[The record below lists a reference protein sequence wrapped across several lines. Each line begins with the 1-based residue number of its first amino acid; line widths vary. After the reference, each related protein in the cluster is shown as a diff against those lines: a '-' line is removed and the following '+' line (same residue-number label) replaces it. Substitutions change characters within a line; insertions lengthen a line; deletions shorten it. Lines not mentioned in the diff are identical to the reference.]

1 MPASKSVM
9 TRDIDS
15 SLLRAFVTVAETGAV
30 GVAAT
35 RLARTQAAV
44 SMQLRRLEEELGQ
57 RLLDRSPRGVQL
69 TEAGQLLLPYAHTI
83 LGAGA
88 DARRALSAGQVS
100 GTVRLGLLEDIAVGR
115 LPRALRRFSTAYPQV
130 ALEIVVDSSA
140 ALSSRLADGSLDLVV
155 GDPALVDAA
164 PLLTWTQPLHWVG
177 ARGFNRDVEAAL
189 PVVAFGDAC
198 LWQQQVLTAL
208 RRAGIAWRIV
218 CTSTSLPAVQSAVE
232 AGLGVSV
239 LLDGNIRTESMRVL
253 GQADGLP
260 DAPTADF
267 GLFMRVVPGTQA
279 AAVQTLQTFLREE
292 LHLGLRESGSPARP
306 AAWLSGDIRRRV

>member
-1 MPASKSVM
+1 MTTSRNVM
-9 TRDIDS
+9 TRDLDS

-30 GVAAT
+30 GVAAA

-69 TEAGQLLLPYAHTI
+69 TEAGHLLLPFAHTI

-100 GTVRLGLLEDIAVGR
+100 GTVRLGMLEDIAVGR
-115 LPRALRRFSTAYPQV
+115 LPRALRRFSIAYPQV
-130 ALEIVVDSSA
+130 ALEIVVDTSS
-140 ALSSRLADGSLDLVV
+140 ALSSRLADGGLDVVV
-155 GDPALVDAA
+155 GDPALVDAV
-164 PLLTWTQPLHWVG
+164 PLLTWTQPLFWVG
-177 ARGFNRDVEAAL
+177 ARGFSRDGDAVL
-189 PVVAFGDAC
+189 PVVAFGGAC

-239 LLDGNIRTESMRVL
+239 LLDGNIRSESMRVL

-267 GLFMRVVPGTQA
+267 ALFMRPVSGAQA
-279 AAVQTLQTFLREE
+279 AAVQTLQTFLCEE
-292 LHLGLRESGSPARP
+292 LHLGLRESEPLVMPA
-306 AAWLSGDIRRRV
+306 G

>member
-1 MPASKSVM
+1 M
-9 TRDIDS
+9 TRDLDS
-15 SLLRAFVTVAETGAV
+15 NLLRAFVTVAETGAV

-44 SMQLRRLEEELGQ
+44 SMQLRRLEDELGQ

-69 TEAGQLLLPYAHTI
+69 TEAGHLLLPYAHTI

-100 GTVRLGLLEDIAVGR
+100 GTVRLGMLEDIAVGR
-115 LPRALRRFSTAYPQV
+115 LPRALRRFSIAYPQV

-140 ALSSRLADGSLDLVV
+140 ALSSRLADGSLDVVV
-155 GDPALVDAA
+155 GDPALVDAT
-164 PLLTWTQPLHWVG
+164 PHLTWKQPLFWVG
-177 ARGFNRDVEAAL
+177 ARGFSRDAQAAL

-239 LLDGNIRTESMRVL
+239 LLDGNIRSESMRVL
-253 GQADGLP
+253 GQNDGLP

-267 GLFMRVVPGTQA
+267 GLFMREVSGAQA
-279 AAVQTLQTFLREE
+279 AAVQTLQTFLCEE
-292 LHLGLRESGSPARP
+292 LHLGLREGEPQLAPAL
-306 AAWLSGDIRRRV
+306 A

>member
-1 MPASKSVM
+1 MITSINVM
-9 TRDIDS
+9 TRDLDS
-15 SLLRAFVTVAETGAV
+15 NLLRAFVTVAETGAV
-30 GVAAT
+30 GVAAV

-69 TEAGQLLLPYAHTI
+69 TEAGHLLLPFAHTI

-100 GTVRLGLLEDIAVGR
+100 GTVRLGMLEDIAVGR
-115 LPRALRRFSTAYPQV
+115 LPRALRRFSIAYPQV
-130 ALEIVVDSSA
+130 ALEIVVDTSSA
-140 ALSSRLADGSLDLVV
+140 LSNRLADGGLDVVV
-155 GDPALVDAA
+155 GDPALVDSV
-164 PLLTWTQPLHWVG
+164 PLLTWTQPLYWVG
-177 ARGFNRDVEAAL
+177 ARGFSRDGDAAL
-189 PVVAFGDAC
+189 PVVAFGGAC

-239 LLDGNIRTESMRVL
+239 LLDGNIRSESMRVL

-267 GLFMRVVPGTQA
+267 GLFMRAVSGAQA
-279 AAVQTLQTFLREE
+279 AAVQTLQTFLCEE
-292 LHLGLRESGSPARP
+292 LHLGLRENESLTTPA
-306 AAWLSGDIRRRV
+306 G

>member
-1 MPASKSVM
+1 M
-9 TRDIDS
+9 TRDLDS
-15 SLLRAFVTVAETGAV
+15 TLLRAFVTVAETGAV
-30 GVAAT
+30 GVAAA

-44 SMQLRRLEEELGQ
+44 SMQLRRLEDELGQ

-69 TEAGQLLLPYAHTI
+69 TEAGHLLLPYAHTI

-100 GTVRLGLLEDIAVGR
+100 GTVRLGMLEDIAVGR
-115 LPRALRRFSTAYPQV
+115 LPRALRRFSIAYPQV

-140 ALSSRLADGSLDLVV
+140 ALSNRLADGSLDVVV

-164 PLLTWTQPLHWVG
+164 PLLTWTQPLFWVG
-177 ARGFNRDVEAAL
+177 ARGFNRDAQAPL
-189 PVVAFGDAC
+189 PVVAFGEAC

-232 AGLGVSV
+232 AGLGVAV
-239 LLDGNIRTESMRVL
+239 LLDGNIRSESMRVL
-253 GQADGLP
+253 GQAEGLP

-267 GLFMRVVPGTQA
+267 GLFMREVSGAQA
-279 AAVQTLQTFLREE
+279 AAVQTLQTFLCEE
-292 LHLGLRESGSPARP
+292 LHLGLRECEPQLASAVG
-306 AAWLSGDIRRRV
+306 

>member
-1 MPASKSVM
+1 MPTSKTVM
-9 TRDIDS
+9 TRDLDS
-15 SLLRAFVTVAETGAV
+15 SLLRTFVTVAETGAV

-69 TEAGQLLLPYAHTI
+69 TEAGHLLLPYAHTI

-115 LPRALRRFSTAYPQV
+115 LPRALRRFSVAYPQV
-130 ALEIVVDSSA
+130 ALEIVVDHSV
-140 ALSSRLADGSLDLVV
+140 ALSNRLTDGSLDVVV
-155 GDPALVDAA
+155 GDPALVDSV
-164 PLLTWTQPLHWVG
+164 PLLTWTQPLFWVG
-177 ARGFNRDVEAAL
+177 ARGFSREAEAAL
-189 PVVAFGDAC
+189 PVVAFGGAC
-198 LWQQQVLTAL
+198 LWQQQVLTSL
-208 RRAGIAWRIV
+208 RRAGVAWRIV

-232 AGLGVSV
+232 AGLGVAV
-239 LLDGNIRTESMRVL
+239 LLDGNIRPESMRVL

-260 DAPTADF
+260 EAPTADF
-267 GLFMRVVPGTQA
+267 GLFMRSVSATQGA
-279 AAVQTLQTFLREE
+279 AAVQTLQTFLCEE
-292 LHLGLRESGSPARP
+292 LHLGLGEDEPLMQSADKFRA
-306 AAWLSGDIRRRV
+306 

>member
-1 MPASKSVM
+1 M
-9 TRDIDS
+9 TRDLDS

-30 GVAAT
+30 GVAAA

-69 TEAGQLLLPYAHTI
+69 TEAGHLLLPYAHTI

-88 DARRALSAGQVS
+88 DARRALGAGQVS
-100 GTVRLGLLEDIAVGR
+100 GTVRLGMLEDIAVGR
-115 LPRALRRFSTAYPQV
+115 LPRALRRFSIAYPQV

-140 ALSSRLADGSLDLVV
+140 ALSNRLADGSLDVVV

-164 PLLTWTQPLHWVG
+164 PLLTWTQPLFWVG
-177 ARGFNRDVEAAL
+177 ARGFGRDARAPL

-239 LLDGNIRTESMRVL
+239 LLDGNIRSESMRVL
-253 GQADGLP
+253 GHAEGLP

-267 GLFMRVVPGTQA
+267 GLFMREVSGAQA
-279 AAVQTLQTFLREE
+279 AAVQTLQTFLCEE
-292 LHLGLRESGSPARP
+292 LHLGLREGEPQLASAVG
-306 AAWLSGDIRRRV
+306 

>member
-1 MPASKSVM
+1 MS
-9 TRDIDS
+9 RDLDS

-30 GVAAT
+30 GVAAV

-44 SMQLRRLEEELGQ
+44 SMQLRRLEEELGC

-69 TEAGQLLLPYAHTI
+69 TEAGHLLLPFAHTI
-83 LGAGA
+83 LGASA

-100 GTVRLGLLEDIAVGR
+100 GTVRLGMLEDIAVGR
-115 LPRALRRFSTAYPQV
+115 LPRALRRFSIAYPQV
-130 ALEIVVDSSA
+130 ALEIVVDTSP
-140 ALSSRLADGSLDLVV
+140 ALSNRLAEGGLDVVV
-155 GDPALVDAA
+155 GDPALVDSV
-164 PLLTWTQPLHWVG
+164 PLLTWTQPLFWVG
-177 ARGFNRDVEAAL
+177 ARGFSRDGDAAL
-189 PVVAFGDAC
+189 PVVAFGGAC

-239 LLDGNIRTESMRVL
+239 LLDGNIRSESMRVL

-260 DAPTADF
+260 DAPRADF
-267 GLFMRVVPGTQA
+267 GLFMRPVAGAQA
-279 AAVQTLQTFLREE
+279 AAVQTLQTFLCEE
-292 LHLGLRESGSPARP
+292 LHLGLRESEPVVSFAG
-306 AAWLSGDIRRRV
+306 

>member
-1 MPASKSVM
+1 MATSINVM
-9 TRDIDS
+9 TRDLDS

-30 GVAAT
+30 GVAAA

-69 TEAGQLLLPYAHTI
+69 TEAGHLLLPFAHTI

-100 GTVRLGLLEDIAVGR
+100 GTVRLGMLEDIAVGR
-115 LPRALRRFSTAYPQV
+115 LPRALRRFSIAYPQV
-130 ALEIVVDSSA
+130 ALEIVVDTSS
-140 ALSSRLADGSLDLVV
+140 ALSSRLADGGLDVVV
-155 GDPALVDAA
+155 GDPALVDSV
-164 PLLTWTQPLHWVG
+164 PLLTWTQPLFWVG
-177 ARGFNRDVEAAL
+177 ARGFSRDGDAVL
-189 PVVAFGDAC
+189 PVVAFGGAC

-208 RRAGIAWRIV
+208 RRAGIACRIV

-239 LLDGNIRTESMRVL
+239 LLDGNIRSESMRVL

-267 GLFMRVVPGTQA
+267 GLFMRPVSGAQA
-279 AAVQTLQTFLREE
+279 AAVQTLQTFLCEE
-292 LHLGLRESGSPARP
+292 LHLGLRESEPLVVP
-306 AAWLSGDIRRRV
+306 TP

>member
-1 MPASKSVM
+1 M
-9 TRDIDS
+9 TRDLDS

-30 GVAAT
+30 GVAAV

-44 SMQLRRLEEELGQ
+44 SMQLRRLEDELGQ

-69 TEAGQLLLPYAHTI
+69 TEAGHLLLPYAHTI

-100 GTVRLGLLEDIAVGR
+100 GTVRLGMLEDIAVGR
-115 LPRALRRFSTAYPQV
+115 LPRALRRFSIAYPQV
-130 ALEIVVDSSA
+130 ALEIVVDTSG
-140 ALSSRLADGSLDLVV
+140 ALSNRLVDGSLDVVV
-155 GDPALVDAA
+155 GDPSLVDST
-164 PLLTWTQPLHWVG
+164 PLLTWTQPLYWVG
-177 ARGFNRDVEAAL
+177 ARGFNRDDATAL
-189 PVVAFGDAC
+189 PVVAFGGAC
-198 LWQQQVLTAL
+198 LWQQQVLSAL

-239 LLDGNIRTESMRVL
+239 LLDGNIRPESMRVL

-260 DAPTADF
+260 DAPSADF
-267 GLFMRVVPGTQA
+267 GLFMRAVSGAQA
-279 AAVQTLQTFLREE
+279 AAVQALQTFLCEE
-292 LHLGLRESGSPARP
+292 LHLGLREGEPLVSSAG
-306 AAWLSGDIRRRV
+306 

>member
-1 MPASKSVM
+1 MATSRNVM
-9 TRDIDS
+9 TRDLDS

-30 GVAAT
+30 GVAAA

-69 TEAGQLLLPYAHTI
+69 TEAGHLLLPFAHTI

-100 GTVRLGLLEDIAVGR
+100 GTVRLGMLEDIAVGR
-115 LPRALRRFSTAYPQV
+115 LPRALRRFSIAYPQV
-130 ALEIVVDSSA
+130 ALEIVVDTSST
-140 ALSSRLADGSLDLVV
+140 LSNRLADGGLDVVV
-155 GDPALVDAA
+155 GDPALVDSV
-164 PLLTWTQPLHWVG
+164 PLLTWTQPLFWVG
-177 ARGFNRDVEAAL
+177 ARGFSRDGNAAL
-189 PVVAFGDAC
+189 PVVAFGGAC

-239 LLDGNIRTESMRVL
+239 LLDGNIRSESMRVL

-267 GLFMRVVPGTQA
+267 GLFMRPVSGAQA
-279 AAVQTLQTFLREE
+279 AAVQTLQTFLCEE
-292 LHLGLRESGSPARP
+292 LHLGLRENEPLVVP
-306 AAWLSGDIRRRV
+306 AA

>member
-1 MPASKSVM
+1 MVASINVM
-9 TRDIDS
+9 TRDLDS
-15 SLLRAFVTVAETGAV
+15 SLLRTFVTVAETGAV
-30 GVAAT
+30 GVAAV

-69 TEAGQLLLPYAHTI
+69 TEAGHLLLPFAHTI

-100 GTVRLGLLEDIAVGR
+100 GTVRLGMLEDIAVGR
-115 LPRALRRFSTAYPQV
+115 LPRALRRFSIAYPQV
-130 ALEIVVDSSA
+130 ALEIVVDTSV
-140 ALSSRLADGSLDLVV
+140 ALSSRLADGGLDVVV
-155 GDPALVDAA
+155 GDPALIDSV
-164 PLLTWTQPLHWVG
+164 PLLTWTQPLFWVG
-177 ARGFNRDVEAAL
+177 ARGFSRDGDAAL
-189 PVVAFGDAC
+189 PVVAFGGAC

-239 LLDGNIRTESMRVL
+239 LLDGNIRSESMRVL

-267 GLFMRVVPGTQA
+267 GLFMRAVSGAQA
-279 AAVQTLQTFLREE
+279 AAVQTLQTFLCEE
-292 LHLGLRESGSPARP
+292 LHLGLRENEPLMASAG
-306 AAWLSGDIRRRV
+306 

>member
-1 MPASKSVM
+1 M
-9 TRDIDS
+9 TRDLDS

-30 GVAAT
+30 GVAAA

-44 SMQLRRLEEELGQ
+44 SMQLRRLEEDLGQ

-69 TEAGQLLLPYAHTI
+69 TEAGHLLLPYAHAI

-100 GTVRLGLLEDIAVGR
+100 GTVRLGMLEDIAVGR
-115 LPRALRRFSTAYPQV
+115 LPRALRRFSIAYPQV
-130 ALEIVVDSSA
+130 ALEIVVDTSV
-140 ALSSRLADGSLDLVV
+140 ALSNRLADGSLDVVV
-155 GDPALVDAA
+155 GDPALVDSA
-164 PLLTWTQPLHWVG
+164 PLLTWTQPLFWVG
-177 ARGFNRDVEAAL
+177 ARGFGRDAQAPL
-189 PVVAFGDAC
+189 PVVAFGGAC

-239 LLDGNIRTESMRVL
+239 LLDGNIRPESMRVL

-267 GLFMRVVPGTQA
+267 GLFMRPVAGSQA
-279 AAVQTLQTFLREE
+279 AAVHTLQTFLCEE
-292 LHLGLRESGSPARP
+292 LHLGRCESDTPSV
-306 AAWLSGDIRRRV
+306 AALG

>member
-1 MPASKSVM
+1 M
-9 TRDIDS
+9 TRDLDS

-30 GVAAT
+30 GVAAA

-69 TEAGQLLLPYAHTI
+69 TEAGHLLLPFAHTI

-100 GTVRLGLLEDIAVGR
+100 GTVRLGMLEDIAVGR
-115 LPRALRRFSTAYPQV
+115 LPRALRRFSIAYPQV
-130 ALEIVVDSSA
+130 ALEIVVDTSSV
-140 ALSSRLADGSLDLVV
+140 LSNRLADGGLDVVV
-155 GDPALVDAA
+155 GDPALVDSV
-164 PLLTWTQPLHWVG
+164 PLLTWTQPLFWVG
-177 ARGFNRDVEAAL
+177 ARGFSRDNDAAL
-189 PVVAFGDAC
+189 PVVAFGGAC

-239 LLDGNIRTESMRVL
+239 LLDGNIRSESMRVL

-267 GLFMRVVPGTQA
+267 GLFMRPVSGAQA
-279 AAVQTLQTFLREE
+279 AAVQTLQTFLCEE
-292 LHLGLRESGSPARP
+292 LHLGLRESEPFVVSAG
-306 AAWLSGDIRRRV
+306 

>member
-1 MPASKSVM
+1 MLTSGIVM
-9 TRDIDS
+9 SRDLDS

-69 TEAGQLLLPYAHTI
+69 TEAGHLLLPYAHTI

-100 GTVRLGLLEDIAVGR
+100 GTVRLGMLEDIAVGR
-115 LPRALRRFSTAYPQV
+115 LPRALRRFSIAYPQV
-130 ALEIVVDSSA
+130 ALEIVVDSSV
-140 ALSSRLADGSLDLVV
+140 ALSNRLADGSLDVLVA
-155 GDPALVDAA
+155 DPALVGAA
-164 PLLTWTQPLHWVG
+164 PLLTWTQPLFWVG
-177 ARGFNRDVEAAL
+177 ARGFSRDAQAAL
-189 PVVAFGDAC
+189 PVVAFGSAC
-198 LWQQQVLTAL
+198 LWQQQVLAAL

-239 LLDGNIRTESMRVL
+239 LLDGNIRSESMRVL
-253 GQADGLP
+253 GQGDGLP

-267 GLFMRVVPGTQA
+267 GLFMREVSGAQA
-279 AAVQTLQTFLREE
+279 AAVQTLQTFLCEE
-292 LHLGLRESGSPARP
+292 LHLGLREGEPQLAPA
-306 AAWLSGDIRRRV
+306 LG

>member
-1 MPASKSVM
+1 M
-9 TRDIDS
+9 TRDLDS

-30 GVAAT
+30 GAAAN

-69 TEAGQLLLPYAHTI
+69 TEAGHLLLPYAHTI

-100 GTVRLGLLEDIAVGR
+100 GTVRLGMLEDVAVGR
-115 LPRALRRFSTAYPQV
+115 LPRALRRFSIAYPRV

-140 ALSSRLADGSLDLVV
+140 ILSKRLAEGALDVV
-155 GDPALVDAA
+155 VADPALVDAT
-164 PLLTWTQPLHWVG
+164 PLLTWTQPLYWVG
-177 ARGFNRDVEAAL
+177 ARGYGREADTAL
-189 PVVAFGDAC
+189 PVVAFGGPC
-198 LWQQQVLTAL
+198 LWQQNVLTAL
-208 RRAGIAWRIV
+208 RRARIAWRIV

-239 LLDGNIRTESMRVL
+239 LLEGNIRSDSMRIL
-253 GQADGLP
+253 DQADGLP

-267 GLFMRVVPGTQA
+267 GLFMREVAGAHA
-279 AAVQTLQTFLREE
+279 AAVHTLQGFLCEE
-292 LHLGLRESGSPARP
+292 LHLGLRESEPLSP
-306 AAWLSGDIRRRV
+306 SKG